1 MLTLEETLGLL
12 NGAEK
17 IIITSHENPDGDAIG
32 SSLALARYLTGM
44 GKEAMV
50 MIDDEISPGFKV
62 LPGAEEIAAPE
73 EGRQYSADLLV
84 VLDASLDR
92 VGKVTEVVSAPILNI
107 DHHPTNDG
115 KAEKLYLDG
124 KRAATAEII
133 YQLLELAE
141 AELDRE
147 MAMALYTGL
156 ATDTGFFR
164 FSNTTPLTMR
174 AAARMLEAGAEPH
187 VISESLEQRP
197 YSHVK
202 GLADAMQHIEL
213 WHGGRAAGAFL
224 SYEVMESIEATEGL
238 IDMLRVIEG
247 VDIAAVMKYKEE
259 GKARV
264 SMRSKGVDVSKIA
277 MQFGGGGHVKAA
289 GCGIEKPFA
298 EAKEMLQRAIDEA
311 LAPTDPADDEG
322 EAGEVQ

>member
-12 NGAEK
+12 KGAEK

-32 SSLALARYLTGM
+32 SSLALARYLTVM

-164 FSNTTPLTMR
+164 FSNTTPLTIRILM
-174 AAARMLEAGAEPH
+174 
-187 VISESLEQRP
+187 RP
-197 YSHVK
+197 YTGWRECLRQEQSH
-202 GLADAMQHIEL
+202 M
-213 WHGGRAAGAFL
+213 
-224 SYEVMESIEATEGL
+224 
-238 IDMLRVIEG
+238 
-247 VDIAAVMKYKEE
+247 
-259 GKARV
+259 
-264 SMRSKGVDVSKIA
+264 
-277 MQFGGGGHVKAA
+277 
-289 GCGIEKPFA
+289 
-298 EAKEMLQRAIDEA
+298 
-311 LAPTDPADDEG
+311 
-322 EAGEVQ
+322 